1 MTWERAMKIF
11 RRIWA
16 FVNRSRVQS
25 EIEEELRGHLE
36 MRASDNLDNGMSPEQ
51 AMRDARLR
59 FGNPAAMKE
68 RVQAVDFALG
78 LESFL
83 ADLRYALRGCL
94 RNPGITVVAVLT
106 LALGI
111 GVNTTFFAAF
121 DGIALK
127 PLPVKD
133 PQTLVRFE
141 QWLQSGATG
150 DPQFFV
156 SWPEYLFYRAH
167 SHTLSDLIAASR
179 LISVVGTPEG
189 ATPEGS
195 TQQNSIALQGQVVS
209 DNYFPSLTGNAAAG
223 RYFLPEE
230 NEPASSPAMVLSYP
244 FWQRQFQGDPAA
256 VGKSLK
262 VNGQGFTI
270 IGVASKE
277 FIGSGAPPLVPDF
290 WAPAA
295 MQAYLEPGHAW
306 LEQPK
311 DAQVQF
317 LARLNTAPLQSNRS
331 QAEAEMLLLAQQWR
345 QAQQLTDKP
354 IAVTL
359 NRATFFGETNA
370 LWFRGVVA
378 SLMGVIGLILLI
390 ACANLTNMLMARGT
404 MRRHEIAVR
413 RALGATRKRLLRQL
427 LTESLVLGLL
437 GGAFGLLFSFWASH
451 LLQVVLQQMVQ
462 SLAVLGGA
470 AFSINL
476 SPDLR
481 VFAYTLILS
490 LLTGVLFGML
500 PALKFSK
507 SDGAGALKVEGAT
520 AGQQTSRSR
529 LRNLLVAGQFAV
541 SLFLLISAGL
551 LLQGLR
557 RSLSVDPGFETRRV
571 FFVGLNTGPQPSP
584 EFQRRIMDQ
593 LRDLPMVAGVAA
605 SIKPPGTGTFGRQAI
620 VEGDNGA
627 EVKVQ
632 GGALGDIV
640 SPDYFQTMQVP
651 ILRGRIFTSQE
662 AERRAGVA
670 VVSAATARRFWPG
683 EDPLGKRFKLD
694 LNFENHWQEFEVVGV
709 ARDARN
715 ANLTRLD
722 PVYFYLPEPPDQFV
736 GSTLLIRVKG
746 DPANSARA
754 VVNALNAS
762 DPRLQ
767 PDLVSLEDGHMR
779 IQRLLSQML
788 GVFASLLACLAVPLA
803 GVGIYGVVAY
813 LVSQR
818 TREIGIRMALGATR
832 GGVLR
837 LILSQSMRPVAIGA
851 GIGFVLSVAAS
862 SALHAF
868 LVLPG
873 VPDVLFG
880 VSFLD
885 PEVFVG
891 LSLFLAGIALAA
903 SYIPARRAMRVDPM
917 AALRYE

>member
-1 MTWERAMKIF
+1 MKIL

-16 FVNRSRVQS
+16 FVNRSRVES

-36 MRASDNLDNGMSPEQ
+36 MRASDNVDDGMSPEQ
-51 AMRDARLR
+51 AVRDARLR

-68 RVQAVDFALG
+68 CVQAVDFALG

-133 PQTLVRFE
+133 AQTLVRFE
-141 QWLQSGATG
+141 QWMQSGTTG
-150 DPQFFV
+150 DPQFLV
-156 SWPEYLFYRAH
+156 SWPEYLFFRAH
-167 SHTLSDLIAASR
+167 AQAVTDLMAASR
-179 LISVVGTPEG
+179 LISVVGIPEG
-189 ATPEGS
+189 ATAENGIS
-195 TQQNSIALQGQVVS
+195 LQGQVVS
-209 DNYFPSLTGNAAAG
+209 DNYFPSLAGSAAAG

-230 NEPASSPAMVLSYP
+230 SQPASAPAMVLSYP
-244 FWQRQFQGDPAA
+244 FWRRQFQADSA
-256 VGKSLK
+256 VIGKTLK
-262 VNGQGFTI
+262 VNGQVFTI
-270 IGVASKE
+270 IGVAPRE

-295 MQAYLEPGHAW
+295 MQSYLEPGHAW
-306 LEQPK
+306 LQQTK
-311 DAQVQF
+311 DAQVQL
-317 LARLNTAPLQSNRS
+317 LARLNSNRS
-331 QAEAEMLLLAQQWR
+331 QAEAEMLLLVEQWGQSQQR
-345 QAQQLTDKP
+345 TDKT

-378 SLMGVIGLILLI
+378 MLMGVIGLILLI

-437 GGAFGLLFSFWASH
+437 GGACGLLVSFWASH
-451 LLQVVLQQMVQ
+451 LLQVVLQQLVQ

-470 AFSINL
+470 AFSIDL
-476 SPDLR
+476 TPDLR
-481 VFAYTLILS
+481 VFAYTLFLS
-490 LLTGVLFGML
+490 LLTGVLFGMV
-500 PALKFSK
+500 PALQFSK
-507 SDGAGALKVEGAT
+507 SDGTSALKVEGAT
-520 AGQQTSRSR
+520 AGQQISRSR

-541 SLFLLISAGL
+541 SLCLLICAGL

-557 RSLSVDPGFETRRV
+557 RSLSVDPGFDITNV
-571 FFVGLNTGPQPSP
+571 FFVGLNTGPQPSA
-584 EFQRRIMDQ
+584 EKQRQIMDQ
-593 LRDLPMVAGVAA
+593 LRAMPEVAGVAA
-605 SIKPPGTGTFGRQAI
+605 SIKPPGTGTFGRQALI
-620 VEGDNGA
+620 EGNNGA
-627 EVKVQ
+627 EVAVQ

-640 SPDYFQTMQVP
+640 SPDYFQTMEVP
-651 ILRGRIFTSQE
+651 IVRGRNFTREE
-662 AERRAGVA
+662 AERAAGVA

-694 LNFENHWQEFEVVGV
+694 LLSNNNWQQFEVVGV

-722 PVYFYLPEPPDQFV
+722 PVFFYLPEPPNQFL

-746 DPANSARA
+746 DPGRSARA
-754 VVNALNAS
+754 VVDALNLS

-779 IQRLLSQML
+779 LQRLLSQML
-788 GVFASLLACLAVPLA
+788 AVFALLLAGLAVPLA

-837 LILSQSMRPVAIGA
+837 LILRQSMRPVAIGA
-851 GIGFVLSVAAS
+851 CIGFVLSVAAS

-880 VSFLD
+880 LSFLD

-891 LSLFLAGIALAA
+891 LSLFLAGVALAA

>member
-1 MTWERAMKIF
+1 MKII
-11 RRIWA
+11 RRVWA
-16 FVNRSRVQS
+16 FVNRSRVES
-25 EIEEELRGHLE
+25 EIEEELQCHLE
-36 MRASDNLDNGMSPEQ
+36 MRASDNLDDGMSPAQ
-51 AMRDARLR
+51 AVREARLR

-78 LESFL
+78 LESL
-83 ADLRYALRGCL
+83 WADLRYALRGCL
-94 RNPGITVVAVLT
+94 RNPGITLVAVLT

-133 PQTLVRFE
+133 AQGLVRFE
-141 QWLQSGATG
+141 QWFQSGTTG
-150 DPQFFV
+150 DPQFLV
-156 SWPEYLFYRAH
+156 SWPEYLYYRT
-167 SHTLSDLIAASR
+167 HTRALSDLIAASR
-179 LISVVGTPEG
+179 LISVVGIPEG
-189 ATPEGS
+189 ATTAS
-195 TQQNSIALQGQVVS
+195 SITLQGQVVS
-209 DNYFPSLTGNAAAG
+209 DNYFPSLAGNAAAG

-230 NEPASSPAMVLSYP
+230 SKPESVPAMVLSYP
-244 FWQRQFQGDPAA
+244 FWQRQFQGDPTAI
-256 VGKSLK
+256 GKTLK
-262 VNGQGFTI
+262 VNGQAFTI
-270 IGVASKE
+270 IGVAPKE

-311 DAQVQF
+311 DAQVQ
-317 LARLNTAPLQSNRS
+317 LLGRLNLTRADSTRS
-331 QAEAEMLLLAQQWR
+331 QAEAEMLLLAQQWG
-345 QAQQLTDKP
+345 QSQQRTDKT

-378 SLMGVIGLILLI
+378 MLMGVIGLILLI

-437 GGAFGLLFSFWASH
+437 GGACGLLVSYWASH
-451 LLQVVLQQMVQ
+451 LLQVILQQLVQ

-476 SPDLR
+476 APDFR
-481 VFAYTLILS
+481 VFAYTLFLS
-490 LLTGVLFGML
+490 LLTGVLFGMV
-500 PALKFSK
+500 PALRFSK
-507 SDGAGALKVEGAT
+507 SDGTSALKVEGAT

-529 LRNLLVAGQFAV
+529 LRNLLVAGQFAA

-557 RSLSVDPGFETRRV
+557 RSLSVDPGFETKRV
-571 FFVGLNTGPQPSP
+571 FFVGLNTGPQPSV
-584 EFQRRIMDQ
+584 EKQRQIMDE
-593 LRDLPMVAGVAA
+593 LRAMPEVAGVAA

-620 VEGDNGA
+620 IEGDKGA
-627 EVKVQ
+627 EVNVQ
-632 GGALGDIV
+632 GGLLGDIV

-651 ILRGRIFTSQE
+651 IVRGRIFTSQE
-662 AERRAGVA
+662 AERGAGVA
-670 VVSAATARRFWPG
+670 VVSASTARQFWPG
-683 EDPLGKRFKLD
+683 QDPLGKRFRLD
-694 LNFENHWQEFEVVGV
+694 LKANNTWQEFEVVGV

-715 ANLTRLD
+715 ANLTRID
-722 PVYFYLPEPPDQFV
+722 PVFFYVPEPPDQFA

-754 VVNALNAS
+754 VVDALNTV
-762 DPRLQ
+762 DPKLQ
-767 PDLVSLEDGHMR
+767 PNLVSLEDGHMR
-779 IQRLLSQML
+779 LQRLLSQML
-788 GVFASLLACLAVPLA
+788 GEFAGLLACLAVPLA

-837 LILSQSMRPVAIGA
+837 LILRQSMRPVAIGA
-851 GIGFVLSVAAS
+851 GIGFVLSIAAS

-885 PEVFVG
+885 PEVFLG
-891 LSLFLAGIALAA
+891 LSLFLAAVALTA

>member
-1 MTWERAMKIF
+1 MKIF

-16 FVNRSRVQS
+16 FVNRSRVAS

-36 MRASDNLDNGMSPEQ
+36 MRASDNMADGMSPEQ
-51 AMRDARLR
+51 AVREARLR

-106 LALGI
+106 IALGI

-127 PLPVKD
+127 PLPVRN
-133 PQTLVRFE
+133 PHNLVRIE
-141 QWLQSGATG
+141 QWFQSGATG
-150 DPQFFV
+150 DPQFLV

-167 SHTLSDLIAASR
+167 THALSDIVAASR
-179 LISVVGTPEG
+179 LIAVVGIPG
-189 ATPEGS
+189 SATADSG
-195 TQQNSIALQGQVVS
+195 IALQGQVVS
-209 DNYFPSLTGNAAAG
+209 DNYFPSLAGNAAAG

-230 NEPASSPAMVLSYP
+230 NQPASAPVMVLSHP
-244 FWQRQFQGDPAA
+244 FWQRQFHLDPAA
-256 VGKSLK
+256 IGKTLK
-262 VNGQGFTI
+262 VNGHVFTVV
-270 IGVASKE
+270 GVAPRE

-295 MQAYLEPGHAW
+295 MQAYLEPGHPW
-306 LEQPK
+306 LDQPK
-311 DAQVQF
+311 DGQVQV
-317 LARLNTAPLQSNRS
+317 LARLGSNRS
-331 QAEAEMLLLAQQWR
+331 QSQAEMLLLAQQWG
-345 QAQQLTDKP
+345 QSQQRTDKT

-370 LWFRGVVA
+370 PWFRGVVA
-378 SLMGVIGLILLI
+378 MLMGVIGLILLI

-413 RALGATRKRLLRQL
+413 RALGATRTRLLRQL
-427 LTESLVLGLL
+427 LTESLLLGLM
-437 GGAFGLLFSFWASH
+437 GGACGLLVAFWASH

-476 SPDLR
+476 TPDLR

-500 PALKFSK
+500 PALKFSR
-507 SDGAGALKVEGAT
+507 SDGIGALKVEGAT
-520 AGQQTSRSR
+520 AGQQSSRSR

-571 FFVGLNTGPQPSP
+571 FFAALNTGPQPSS
-584 EFQRRIMDQ
+584 EQQRQIMEE
-593 LRDLPMVAGVAA
+593 LRGLPMVASVAA
-605 SIKPPGTGTFGRQAI
+605 AVKPPGTGTFGRQAI

-627 EVKVQ
+627 EINVQ

-640 SPDYFQTMQVP
+640 SPDYFQTMHVP
-651 ILRGRIFTSQE
+651 IVRGRNFTSAE
-662 AERRAGVA
+662 AERGAAVA
-670 VVSAATARRFWPG
+670 VVSAATARQFWPG
-683 EDPLGKRFKLD
+683 KDPLGKRFKLD
-694 LNFENHWQEFEVVGV
+694 LKFEGHWQEFEVVGV

-715 ANLTRLD
+715 ANLTRID
-722 PVYFYLPEPPDQFV
+722 PVYFYVPEPPDLFA

-746 DPANSARA
+746 NPTTSARA
-754 VVNALNAS
+754 VVDALNAS
-762 DPRLQ
+762 DPKLQ
-767 PDLVSLEDGHMR
+767 PSLVSLEDGHMR
-779 IQRLLSQML
+779 LQRLLSQML
-788 GVFASLLACLAVPLA
+788 GVFALLLACLAVPLA

-818 TREIGIRMALGATR
+818 TREIGLRMALGATR

-837 LILSQSMRPVAIGA
+837 LILRQSMRPVAIGA
-851 GIGFVLSVAAS
+851 GIGFMLSVAAS
-862 SALHAF
+862 SAIHAL

-885 PEVFVG
+885 PVVFFG
-891 LSLFLAGIALAA
+891 LSLFLAAVALTA
-903 SYIPARRAMRVDPM
+903 SYIPARKAMRVDPM

>member
-1 MTWERAMKIF
+1 MKVF

-16 FVNRSRVQS
+16 FVNRSRVLS

-36 MRASDNLDNGMSPEQ
+36 MRASDNLDDGMSPEQ
-51 AMRDARLR
+51 ATRDARLR

-68 RVQAVDFALG
+68 QVQAVDFALG
-78 LESFL
+78 IESIL

-94 RNPGITVVAVLT
+94 RNPGITIVAVLT

-133 PQTLVRFE
+133 PQHLVRFE

-167 SHTLSDLIAASR
+167 THALSDVIAASR
-179 LISVVGTPEG
+179 LISVVGVPDG

-195 TQQNSIALQGQVVS
+195 TQQNTIPLQGQVVS
-209 DNYFPSLTGNAAAG
+209 DNYFPGLAGSAAAG

-230 NEPASSPAMVLSYP
+230 NQPASAPAMVLSYP
-244 FWQRQFQGDPAA
+244 FWQRQFQGDSAA
-256 VGKSLK
+256 IGKTLK
-262 VNGQGFTI
+262 VNGQAFTI
-270 IGVASKE
+270 VGVAPRE

-295 MQAYLEPGHAW
+295 TQAYLEPGHAW

-311 DAQVQF
+311 DAEVQV
-317 LARLNTAPLQSNRS
+317 LARLDPARLNSTRS
-331 QAEAEMLLLAQQWR
+331 EAQAEMLLLAQQWG
-345 QAQQLTDKP
+345 QSQQQTDKT
-354 IAVTL
+354 IAITL

-378 SLMGVIGLILLI
+378 SLMAVIGLILLI

-437 GGAFGLLFSFWASH
+437 GGACGLLVSYWASH
-451 LLQVVLQQMVQ
+451 LLQVILQQMVQ

-476 SPDLR
+476 TPDLR
-481 VFAYTLILS
+481 VFAYTLFLS
-490 LLTGVLFGML
+490 LLTGVLFGMV
-500 PALKFSK
+500 PALQFSK
-507 SDGAGALKVEGAT
+507 SDGTSALKVEGAT

-529 LRNLLVAGQFAV
+529 LRNFLVAAQFAV

-571 FFVGLNTGPQPSP
+571 FFVGLNTGPRLSI
-584 EFQRRIMDQ
+584 ERQRQIMDE
-593 LRDLPMVAGVAA
+593 LRAMPVVASVAA

-620 VEGDNGA
+620 IEGDHGA
-627 EVKVQ
+627 EVNVQ

-651 ILRGRIFTSQE
+651 IVRGRIFTREE
-662 AERRAGVA
+662 AERGAGVA
-670 VVSAATARRFWPG
+670 VVSASTARQFWPG
-683 EDPLGKRFKLD
+683 QDPLGKRFKLD
-694 LNFENHWQEFEVVGV
+694 LKINNTWEEFEVVGV
-709 ARDARN
+709 AKDVRN
-715 ANLTRLD
+715 ANLTRID
-722 PVYFYLPEPPDQFV
+722 PVYFYVPEPPDQFA

-746 DPANSARA
+746 DPASSARD
-754 VVNALNAS
+754 VVNALNLS
-762 DPRLQ
+762 DPKLQ

-779 IQRLLSQML
+779 LQRLLSQML
-788 GVFASLLACLAVPLA
+788 GVFAGLLACLAVPLA

-837 LILSQSMRPVAIGA
+837 LILRQSMSPVAIGA
-851 GIGFVLSVAAS
+851 GIGFVFSIAAS
-862 SALHAF
+862 SALHAI

-891 LSLFLAGIALAA
+891 LSLFLAAVALTA